1 MSRAAKGCD
10 ALFTNTSLPKTL
22 SSNTSQNMDLSPFI
36 DNPMVDKTFE
46 SVIPPVALQEECI
59 AGIDEAGRGPVL
71 GPMVY
76 GLAFFPLSQ
85 ESLLKKLDF
94 ADSKT
99 LTEEKREEIFEKI
112 GKNEYK
118 KIGYLATVLSPVT
131 I

>member
-1 MSRAAKGCD
+1 
-10 ALFTNTSLPKTL
+10 
-22 SSNTSQNMDLSPFI
+22 MDLSPFI
-36 DNPMVDKTFE
+36 DNPMVDNTFE

-131 I
+131 ISN